1 MQKKVGGTPLTS
13 KAKKTI
19 LLAMD
24 VIEQM
29 MRGAAEILAKIL
41 FNKTIPKEFYAQIA
55 VMDLDELAFLLS
67 ALVTAGRLEQ
77 AEEILFT
84 QFELNPSEELYD
96 LGIEMYGQMSVY
108 SDDELKNF
116 DFSREE
122 IDRGIAD
129 IEKLFKAVKA

>member
-1 MQKKVGGTPLTS
+1 
-13 KAKKTI
+13 
-19 LLAMD
+19 MD